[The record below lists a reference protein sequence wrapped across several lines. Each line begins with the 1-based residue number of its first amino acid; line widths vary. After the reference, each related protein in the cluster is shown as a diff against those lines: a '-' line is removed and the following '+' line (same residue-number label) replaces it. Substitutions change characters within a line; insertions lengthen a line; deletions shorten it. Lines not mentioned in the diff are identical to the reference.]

1 MPADAPRPTLV
12 LDSPSLL
19 YRAFFA
25 LPATIR
31 DAQGRP
37 VNAVRGYL
45 DMVAHL
51 VRSRLPRTVVH
62 TFDNDWRPAFR
73 VAAYPGYK
81 ADRRP
86 DPPEL
91 PPQLAL
97 LHEVLAAA
105 GLPVADAE
113 GYEADDVIGTLATRA
128 TAAQPMEIV
137 TGDRDLLQLVRDPE
151 VAVLFTVKGVKEL
164 RRFDEAEVE
173 RAYGVPPRLYAD
185 LATLRGD
192 SSDGLPGIAGVGPKT
207 AATLLTRHGSLDAL
221 RRADDLTPRMA
232 AALQAQSDYLD
243 AMGTVVPVATD
254 VPVRMSQ
261 QRPPD
266 HATLQRLAAERALQG
281 SVDRLEAAMAL
292 IGHGDPAAQ

>member
-1 MPADAPRPTLV
+1 MSDSASRPTLL

-51 VRSRLPRTVVH
+51 VRSRLPTTVVH
-62 TFDNDWRPAFR
+62 TFDHDWRPAFR

-86 DPPEL
+86 DPPDL
-91 PPQLAL
+91 PPQFTL
-97 LHEVLAAA
+97 LHEVLDAA

-128 TAAQPMEIV
+128 TPAEPVEIV
-137 TGDRDLLQLVRDPE
+137 TGDRDLLQLVRDPA
-151 VAVLFTVKGVKEL
+151 VAVLFTVKGVKDL
-164 RRFDEAEVE
+164 RHFDEAEVE
-173 RAYGVPPRLYAD
+173 RAYGVPARLYAD

-207 AATLLTRHGSLDAL
+207 AATLLTAHGSLDGL
-221 RRADDLTPRMA
+221 RAATDLTPRIQQ
-232 AALQAQSDYLD
+232 ALHTQSAYLD
-243 AMGTVVPVATD
+243 AMGTVVPVATG
-254 VPVRMSQ
+254 VTVRISE

-266 HATLQRLAAERALQG
+266 HDTLQRLAAERALKG

-292 IGHGDPAAQ
+292 IGHGGPPPQ